1 MSAPSGHLN
10 PAEHAAAILEAL
22 DGDYQLAQELS
33 YLIRLTYGNEYTD
46 RLIAFLTPKGQ
57 S

>member
-33 YLIRLTYGNEYTD
+33 YLIRLTY